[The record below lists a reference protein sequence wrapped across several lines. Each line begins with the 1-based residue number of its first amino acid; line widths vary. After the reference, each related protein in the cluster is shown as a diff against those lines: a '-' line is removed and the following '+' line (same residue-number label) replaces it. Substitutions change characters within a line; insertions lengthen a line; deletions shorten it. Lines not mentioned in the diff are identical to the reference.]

1 MKYNRVDMK
10 HLFPSLQ
17 IIIGG
22 RSDWIIQYLCL
33 MVDCNVRKCLAST
46 WAQMLQTYA
55 CIRVC
60 ASDVSFIHL
69 SLCPRGQSPTQ
80 RETMKSM
87 TLESKAKWN
96 IHLYMFRKE
105 TQTILW
111 QIYTCMQ
118 EWDSC
123 DMPGQLLRVCVCIH
137 KKFSETVSVPAGG
150 HSVVVS
156 MSTTKFL
163 LSTIERF
170 SSPFLSPLLNQQDLP
185 SPNVHWQGNSH
196 RPRGLICSLMFH
208 WTSPLSKKMWLIIS
222 SWSYYSSFYGPKAAW
237 LAGG

>member
-17 IIIGG
+17 MIIGG
-22 RSDWIIQYLCL
+22 RSDWIIQYLRL
-33 MVDCNVRKCLAST
+33 AVDCNVRKCLAST
-46 WAQMLQTYA
+46 WAQMLQTSA

-80 RETMKSM
+80 RETKKSM
-87 TLESKAKWN
+87 TLESKAKCN
-96 IHLYMFRKE
+96 IHLYLFRKE

-123 DMPGQLLRVCVCIH
+123 DMPGQLLRVCVCIEVLRDPITASWRPLCCGLH
-137 KKFSETVSVPAGG
+137 VNNKVP
-150 HSVVVS
+150 VVNNRIFFIS
-156 MSTTKFL
+156 LSFPSSKPARSTEAQL
-163 LSTIERF
+163 
-170 SSPFLSPLLNQQDLP
+170 PLT
-185 SPNVHWQGNSH
+185 
-196 RPRGLICSLMFH
+196 R
-208 WTSPLSKKMWLIIS
+208 
-222 SWSYYSSFYGPKAAW
+222 
-237 LAGG
+237 